1 MNPTVKKILII
12 GAECTGK
19 STLAQALAD
28 LYSTSYTPEY
38 MRTYLEQ
45 KPSGYVCTFHDL
57 TPIAKGQLH
66 HEQHAI
72 NHAHHYCFI
81 DTSLL
86 LLHIYAQHYFHES
99 PAFIL
104 ENLSK
109 QTYDLILV
117 TDELGID
124 WVADGMRDLPNGRHK
139 MRLTIINEL
148 ESRQLEY
155 HTISGDLPS
164 RIAQVVRLLAHL
176 DE

>member
-1 MNPTVKKILII
+1 MSKSIKKILII

-19 STLAQALAD
+19 STLAQALAE
-28 LYSTSYTPEY
+28 LYSTTYAAEY
-38 MRTYLEQ
+38 MRTYLTQ
-45 KPSGYVCTFHDL
+45 KPYGYVCTFDDL
-57 TPIAKGQLH
+57 TAIAKGQLY
-66 HEQHAI
+66 HEQDAI
-72 NHAHHYCFI
+72 RRAHRYCFI

-86 LLHIYAQHYFHES
+86 LLHVYAQHYFYES

-124 WVADGMRDLPNGRHK
+124 WAADGMRDLPNGRHK

-148 ESRQLEY
+148 KSRQLEY